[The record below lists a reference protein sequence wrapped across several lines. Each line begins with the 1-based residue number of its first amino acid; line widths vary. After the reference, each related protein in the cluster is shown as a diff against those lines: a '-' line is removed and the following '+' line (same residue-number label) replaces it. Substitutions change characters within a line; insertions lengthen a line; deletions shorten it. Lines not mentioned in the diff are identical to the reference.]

1 MTGFSKFDH
10 KGHAEAAGPERM
22 GEARRRTQA
31 YIDGHQLAER
41 RNAAGLS
48 QAELATLMGVT
59 RGRVSQIERGEVS
72 TVSAIATYVEALG
85 GHLEV
90 SAVIG
95 DHSYRLRGPEQEIS
109 DKRMAV

>member
-1 MTGFSKFDH
+1 MTGFSKFEH
-10 KGHAEAAGPERM
+10 EAHAEAAGPKRTS
-22 GEARRRTQA
+22 EARRRTQA

-41 RNAAGLS
+41 RSAAGLS
-48 QAELATLMGVT
+48 QAELAKLMGVT

-72 TVSAIATYVEALG
+72 TVAAIAVYVEALG

-95 DHSYRLRGPEQEIS
+95 DRSYRLRGSEQ
-109 DKRMAV
+109 DLNDQLAV